1 MFYVYQL
8 VDPRTK
14 LPFYIGKGKNNRAG
28 AHITEAKRSPNKW
41 SNVRK
46 CQYIR
51 NLWDM
56 GLSPVLEYIATN
68 ATEQE
73 ALDCELMLIHKYG
86 RVHDG
91 SGILTNVHAHNAPS
105 NKKST
110 PVVAYTISGAL
121 VGSYPSLT
129 AAAQTIGVHKS
140 TLCAALNKRCST
152 AGGFRWFHADEPF
165 SYSPHSGS
173 PVDQYNF
180 DGELVASYE
189 SQQTAANTTSVLYSQ
204 IADCCAGR
212 ASAAGGYQWAYR
224 GERPRHPVT
233 TRMIAVNSNRELV
246 ALDATGAVVG
256 VYNSIKAAVLDT
268 NANATGISDCCA
280 ARKKTSGGLGWKW
293 RIKKGAN

>member
-8 VDPRTK
+8 TDPRTK
-14 LPFYIGKGKNNRAG
+14 LPFYVGKGKNNRAA
-28 AHITEAKRSPNKW
+28 AHITEAKRSPDKW

-56 GLSPVLEYIATN
+56 GLSPLLEYIVTN
-68 ATEQE
+68 VTEQE
-73 ALDCELMLIHKYG
+73 ALDCELLLIHEHG
-86 RVHDG
+86 RLHDG
-91 SGILTNVHAHNAPS
+91 SGILTNMHAHNAPS

-110 PVVAYTISGAL
+110 PVAAYTISGAL

-129 AAAQTIGVHKS
+129 VAAQTIGVHKS

-152 AGGFRWFHADEPF
+152 AGGFRWFHAGEPF
-165 SYSPHSGS
+165 SYSPHSGT

-180 DGELVASYE
+180 NGELIASYE
-189 SQQTAANTTSVLYSQ
+189 SQQIAANATSVLYSQ
-204 IADCCAGR
+204 LADCCAGR

-224 GERPRHPVT
+224 GELPRHPVT
-233 TRMIAVNSNRELV
+233 PRMVAVNSDRELV
-246 ALDATGAVVG
+246 ASDATGDIVG
-256 VYNSIKAAVLDT
+256 VYDSIKAAVQDT

-280 ARKKTSGGLGWKW
+280 SRKKTSGGLSWKW
-293 RIKKGAN
+293 RIKKGG